1 MTNQQDSRPCRLCS
15 SPLNAPPIINMQ
27 PFPKAAQFYPRE
39 DEFAED
45 TGIVLDVFQ
54 CPSCGLVQLKIDP
67 VDYFKE
73 VITAAVLSPH
83 AKQTRLK
90 EMNAFVDRFDL
101 KGKKALEIGSAKG
114 EMLDVMV
121 EAGLDPTGLEYAPQ
135 SVEHALK
142 HGRNMHRG
150 YIDDFVPVSKAD
162 VFFSYNYLE
171 HQPDTKAFIQSIY
184 RVTTPDAIGYVTV
197 PNLEYLLASKCLYEF
212 VADHLVYFTKSTLS
226 LAFEMNGFEVLSCQ
240 TINNDNDIEIIV
252 RKRRNLDLSPYVAEV
267 DKLATELFELVD
279 RYKRDGKK
287 IAVWGAGHRTLALL
301 AISRLTEIAFI
312 VDSADFKQ
320 GKYSPVTFNKIVSP
334 GELEA
339 SDVDAVIIMVPG
351 LYPQEVLKT
360 VRGFDRKLEAYIL
373 KGNELVAVDN

>member
-1 MTNQQDSRPCRLCS
+1 MK
-15 SPLNAPPIINMQ
+15 

-39 DEFAED
+39 DEFAD
-45 TGIVLDVFQ
+45 DKGIVLDVFQ
-54 CPSCGLVQLKIDP
+54 CPSCALVQLKIDP
-67 VDYFKE
+67 VDYYKE

-83 AKQTRLK
+83 AKQTRLG
-90 EMNAFVDRFDL
+90 EMTDFVERFGL
-101 KGKKALEIGSAKG
+101 KGKRALEVGSAKG

-121 EAGLDPTGLEYAPQ
+121 EAGLDPVGLEYSPQ
-135 SVEHALK
+135 SVEHARQ
-142 HGRNMHRG
+142 HGRNMQRG
-150 YIDDFVPVSKAD
+150 YIDDFVLESKAN

-171 HQPDTKAFIQSIY
+171 HQPDAKKFIESIH

-212 VADHLVYFTKSTLS
+212 VADHLVYFTQNTLS
-226 LAFEMNGFEVLSCQ
+226 AAFEMNGFEVLSCQ
-240 TINNDNDIEIIV
+240 TINNDNDIEVIV
-252 RKRRNLDLSPYVAEV
+252 RKRQNLDLSPYVAEV
-267 DKLATELFELVD
+267 DQLAAELSALVD
-279 RYKRDGKK
+279 RYTCEGKK

-301 AISRLTEIAFI
+301 AISHLSKIEFI

-334 GELEA
+334 KDLEE

-360 VRGFDRKLEAYIL
+360 VRAFDRKLEAYIL
-373 KGNELVAVDN
+373 KGNDLVAVDT

>member
-1 MTNQQDSRPCRLCS
+1 MTHERDSKPCRLCS
-15 SPLNAPPIINMQ
+15 SPLSAPPIITMQ

-67 VDYFKE
+67 VDYYKE

-90 EMNAFVDRFDL
+90 EMNAFVDRFGL
-101 KGKKALEIGSAKG
+101 REKKAIEVGSAKG
-114 EMLDVMV
+114 DMLDVMA
-121 EAGLDPTGLEYAPQ
+121 EAGLDPMGLEYAPP
-135 SVEHALK
+135 SVEHALQ

-150 YIDDFVPVSKAD
+150 YIDDFVPESPAD

-171 HQPDTKAFIQSIY
+171 HQPDAKKFIQSLY
-184 RVTTPDAIGYVTV
+184 RVTTPDAMGYVTV

-226 LAFEMNGFEVLSCQ
+226 LAFEMNGFAVLSCQ

-252 RKRRNLDLSPYVAEV
+252 RKRQNLDLSPYVAEV
-267 DKLATELFELVD
+267 DQLAADLSALVD
-279 RYKRDGKK
+279 QYAHNGKK

-301 AISRLTEIAFI
+301 AISRITQIEFI

-334 GELEA
+334 KDLEA

-360 VRGFDRKLEAYIL
+360 VRTFDRKLEAYIL
-373 KGNELVAVDN
+373 EGNKLVSVDT